1 MAHELYLNNNNGNNH
16 LSWSC
21 QMLIKLHDAC
31 NGPHCPPRDGPKH
44 PVFSPIR
51 PTLPTSSSSC
61 LLLPACPASLHSQG
75 YAQGCK
81 QQNYVPPSVEYSLQ
95 MGSHWGLSGF
105 HFFTEFVTS
114 RRLHI
119 NTCVLATIDPVGGQ
133 SRCQASLRPQKGN
146 SGFTLCLLRESGST
160 PQQRNYVMPFIFVD
174 NG

>member
-21 QMLIKLHDAC
+21 QMLIKLHDTC

-51 PTLPTSSSSC
+51 TTLPTSSSSC

-105 HFFTEFVTS
+105 HFFTDQQETAHKHVCSGYNRSCWWSIQVPGFPS
-114 RRLHI
+114 
-119 NTCVLATIDPVGGQ
+119 
-133 SRCQASLRPQKGN
+133 SLESELWFHLVSAQGKWVHPPAEE
-146 SGFTLCLLRESGST
+146 LCHAIYLCR
-160 PQQRNYVMPFIFVD
+160 
-174 NG
+174 